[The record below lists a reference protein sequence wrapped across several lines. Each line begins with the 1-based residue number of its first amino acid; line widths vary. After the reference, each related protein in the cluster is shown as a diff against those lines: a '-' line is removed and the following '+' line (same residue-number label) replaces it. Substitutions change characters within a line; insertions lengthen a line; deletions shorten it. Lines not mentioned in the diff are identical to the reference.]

1 MVMRNRCGEGG
12 PAGWWDDLPP
22 RVRKRFSARPAVGL
36 ILDRPPAPQPRRPAG
51 PGLAASLALLAGAV
65 LAVGAAHVLFLLVA
79 LSFLSG
85 GPLPIP
91 GR

>member
-1 MVMRNRCGEGG
+1 MVMRNRSSEGD

-22 RVRKRFSARPAVGL
+22 RVRARFSTRPPIEL
-36 ILDRPPAPQPRRPAG
+36 ILNRPPPEPDRPAG
-51 PGLAASLALLAGAV
+51 PGPVAGLALLAGAV
-65 LAVGAAHVLFLLVA
+65 LAVGAAHVVFLLVA